1 MFGYRKKSR
10 FFLNK
15 SEKCQSIT
23 NISEMSSLCLKVSP
37 MRGTNIT
44 FFSPRKNKDQG
55 LVFTDISWPALRS

>member
-1 MFGYRKKSR
+1 MFCHTKRSR
-10 FFLNK
+10 FFLNN
-15 SEKCQSIT
+15 SEKCQSTT
-23 NISEMSSLCLKVSP
+23 NISEMGSLCLKVSP